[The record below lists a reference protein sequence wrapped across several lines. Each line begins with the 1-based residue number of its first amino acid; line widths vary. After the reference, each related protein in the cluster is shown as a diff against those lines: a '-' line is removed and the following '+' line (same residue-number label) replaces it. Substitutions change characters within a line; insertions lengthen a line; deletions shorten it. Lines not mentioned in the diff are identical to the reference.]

1 MKWNWDC
8 LFWFLFTTALI
19 DRGRALEL
27 ISVYRARSNQNVNKT
42 TFILD
47 FCRILILWLFC
58 RLGRESGG
66 PKNLW
71 NFVSFP
77 SRCNIVLDTSVTDSC
92 SSKLWLFY
100 QPPCGDSLCLNDF
113 LPWSQ
118 STVVFTKHAQ
128 VLLEQYS
135 AQQTSVGW
143 SRCFRPDR
151 GKKQVVKKRKRKI
164 LVKLNFDW
172 IKKWVI
178 SGKYFVK
185 ITRNV
190 VYF

>member
-1 MKWNWDC
+1 MN
-8 LFWFLFTTALI
+8 FYSWFLPHFNFLT
-19 DRGRALEL
+19 
-27 ISVYRARSNQNVNKT
+27 
-42 TFILD
+42 ILQAWK
-47 FCRILILWLFC
+47 RI
-58 RLGRESGG
+58 GG
-66 PKNLW
+66 PKYLW

-77 SRCNIVLDTSVTDSC
+77 SRFDIVLDTSVTDSC

-100 QPPCGDSLCLNDF
+100 QPPCGDSLCLTDF

-164 LVKLNFDW
+164 LVKLNFVW
-172 IKKWVI
+172 IEKWVI

-185 ITRNV
+185 TTRSV
-190 VYF
+190 IYF

>member
-1 MKWNWDC
+1 MKLR
-8 LFWFLFTTALI
+8 LFILI
-19 DRGRALEL
+19 FVHNSADRSREGAQINLSL
-27 ISVYRARSNQNVNKT
+27 PLVYVYRARSILNVNKT
-42 TFILD
+42 TFILV
-47 FCRILILWLFC
+47 FGRISFFTILQASK
-58 RLGRESGG
+58 RIGG

-100 QPPCGDSLCLNDF
+100 QPPCGDSLCLTDF

-151 GKKQVVKKRKRKI
+151 GKKQVVKKRKRKM
-164 LVKLNFDW
+164 LVKLKFFW
-172 IKKWVI
+172 IEK
-178 SGKYFVK
+178 
-185 ITRNV
+185 
-190 VYF
+190 